1 MFPENA
7 VETPLHADK
16 PHGGE
21 RATDAV
27 FWL

>member
-21 RATDAV
+21 WATDAA